1 MKGMVIY
8 ANPGGYD
15 NLALIRFSEVP
26 LQNRHQ
32 LIWARHFGCR
42 CGTRSHMEAIGHFVF
57 DFHCAATTP
66 AFFSISMTGKKFVLL
81 N

>member
-15 NLALIRFSEVP
+15 NLALIRFSQVS

-32 LIWARHFGCR
+32 LIGA
-42 CGTRSHMEAIGHFVF
+42 GHFS
-57 DFHCAATTP
+57 C
-66 AFFSISMTGKKFVLL
+66 
-81 N
+81 